1 MGLHKHLLVPRWV
14 FGPSIR
20 DPLEYKKGGNN
31 PSQNIQENIWK
42 LKKSADVAVAETT
55 YALRDELEMEKDIPQ
70 EQYTLYFWNLDLPYK
85 MASKIAQIK
94 SDTVTLEN

>member
-20 DPLEYKKGGNN
+20 DPLEYKNEGNN

-55 YALRDELEMEKDIPQ
+55 HALRDELEMEKDIPQ
-70 EQYTLYFWNLDLPYK
+70 GQYRLYFWNLDLPYK